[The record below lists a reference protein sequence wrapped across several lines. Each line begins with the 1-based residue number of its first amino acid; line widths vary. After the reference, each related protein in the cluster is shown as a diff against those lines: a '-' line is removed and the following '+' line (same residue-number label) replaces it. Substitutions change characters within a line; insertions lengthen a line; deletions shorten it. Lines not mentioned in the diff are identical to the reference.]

1 MKIAIGCDHGGY
13 ELKERLKSEL
23 ESRGRLVEDVGTF
36 GHDSVDYPVF
46 AAEVARRVADHR
58 ADRGIVICTS
68 GIGVSIAANRFPGVR
83 AALCT
88 NVKMAAMARKH
99 NNANVLALGQSSTGP
114 DEALAIMEAWLDADF
129 EGGRHARRV
138 KEIERHAL
146 GITDPLVVAETDP
159 ELFQILRAENRRQDE
174 TINLVASENY
184 VSRAVREATAS
195 TLTNK
200 YADGYP
206 GRRRY
211 PGCVNVDEVE
221 RLAVDRAK
229 QLFHADHAN
238 VQPYSG
244 SSANLAVFMSVLKPG
259 DTILA
264 LDPAQGGHDTHGG
277 QAHVSGDLY
286 HSIYY
291 GLDTETELLDYH
303 QVEELATRHQPRL
316 LCAGASFYPRFIDFK
331 RMREIADGVGAHLL
345 VDMAHVSG
353 LIAAGFHPNPLPHS
367 DFCTTSTHK
376 TLRGPRGGMILCSD
390 RFAAEVDQRLYPYTQ
405 GGPLMHVIA
414 AKAVCF
420 AEAMQPAFTDY
431 QQQVVLAAQALSE
444 ALGGLGLRSV
454 TGGTDTHLLVVDLSR
469 SGCTGREAGRA
480 LEKAGILVNRV
491 PIPGDPK
498 MNAGYSG
505 IRLGV
510 AAAVTRGLRAGDM
523 AEIASF
529 IAHAIGNADQ
539 EKALKA
545 LRKRVAAF
553 AAGFPMP

>member
-13 ELKERLKSEL
+13 DLKEQLKTAL
-23 ESRGRLVEDVGTF
+23 VSRGCTVEDVGTY

-58 ADRGIVICTS
+58 ADRGIVVCTS
-68 GIGVSIAANRFPGVR
+68 GIGVSITANRFPGVR

-88 NVKMAAMARKH
+88 NAKMAAMSRKH
-99 NNANVLALGQSSTGP
+99 NNANVLALGQSYTGP
-114 DEALAIMEAWLDADF
+114 EEALAILEAWLDADF

-138 KEIERHAL
+138 KEIERNAL
-146 GITDPLVVAETDP
+146 GITDPLMVAETDP

-174 TINLVASENY
+174 TLNLVASENY
-184 VSRAVREATAS
+184 LSRAVREATAS
-195 TLTNK
+195 SLTNK

-221 RLAVDRAK
+221 RLAMDRAR
-229 QLFHADHAN
+229 QLFHADHVN

-264 LDPAQGGHDTHGG
+264 MDPAQGGHDTHGG
-277 QAHVSGDLY
+277 AAHVSGTLY
-286 HSIYY
+286 HSVHY
-291 GLDTETELLDYH
+291 GLDAETELLDYR
-303 QVEELATRHQPRL
+303 QVEELAARHQPRL
-316 LCAGASFYPRFIDFK
+316 LCAGASAYPRFIDFK

-345 VDMAHVSG
+345 VDMAHISG
-353 LIAAGFHPNPLPHS
+353 LIAAGYHPNPVPHS

-376 TLRGPRGGMILCSD
+376 TLRGPRGGMILCSE
-390 RFAAEVDQRLYPYTQ
+390 RFAAEVDQRIYPYTQ

-414 AKAVCF
+414 AKAVCL
-420 AEAMQPAFTDY
+420 AEAMQPAFQDY
-431 QQQVVLAAQALSE
+431 QQQVVLAARALAE
-444 ALGGLGLRSV
+444 ALDGHGLRSV
-454 TGGTDTHLLVVDLSR
+454 TGGTDTHLLIVDLSR
-469 SGCTGREAGRA
+469 AGCTGREACRA

-491 PIPGDPK
+491 PIPGDPR
-498 MNAGYSG
+498 MGAGYSG
-505 IRLGV
+505 IRVGL

-523 AEIASF
+523 PDIAAF
-529 IAHAIGNADQ
+529 MAQAIKHPDQ
-539 EKALKA
+539 EKALNT
-545 LRKRVAAF
+545 LRRKVAAY
-553 AAGFPMP
+553 AAGYPLP